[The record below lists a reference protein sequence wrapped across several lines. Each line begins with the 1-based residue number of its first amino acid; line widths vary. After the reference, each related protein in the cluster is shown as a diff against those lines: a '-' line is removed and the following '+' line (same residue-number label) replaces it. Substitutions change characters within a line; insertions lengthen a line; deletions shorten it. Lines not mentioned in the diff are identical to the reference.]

1 MKKAVPT
8 SPKAETKTK
17 ALRPRKRVERCPQPQ
32 DKEDLEVIRLLAAQN
47 TAAQEAA
54 QISSREHS

>member
-1 MKKAVPT
+1 MKKTVPA

-32 DKEDLEVIRLLAAQN
+32 DKDLEVIRLLAAQN